1 MSDIVVRRTH
11 GMTMKKARRAAED
24 IAAKLDEEFD
34 LDYAWDGN
42 TLAFHRMGVTGFLA
56 VHKKEVEISVRL
68 GFLMLAF
75 RGRIEQEI
83 HTYFDDHF
91 GKSAGPEI

>member
-11 GMTMKKARRAAED
+11 GMTMKKARTAAED
-24 IAAKLDEEFD
+24 IAAKLDEEYD

-42 TLAFHRMGVTGFLA
+42 TLEFQRTGVSGFLA
-56 VHKKEVEISVRL
+56 VDKKEVEISVRL

-75 RGRIEQEI
+75 RGRIEEEI
-83 HTYFDDHF
+83 HAYFDAHF
-91 GKSAGPEI
+91 GKSSGPRI

>member
-11 GMTMKKARRAAED
+11 GMTMKKARIAAED

-34 LDYAWDGN
+34 LEYAWDGN
-42 TLAFHRMGVTGFLA
+42 TLEFRRTGVNGYLA
-56 VHKKEVEISVRL
+56 VSKKEVEISVRL

-75 RGRIEQEI
+75 RGRIEEEI
-83 HTYFDDHF
+83 HAYFDEHF
-91 GKSAGPEI
+91 GKSAGPMI

>member
-11 GMTMKKARRAAED
+11 GMTMKKARSAAED

-42 TLAFHRMGVTGFLA
+42 TLEFRRTGVTGFLE
-56 VHKKEVEISVRL
+56 VSKKEVEISVRL

-75 RGRIEQEI
+75 RGRIEEEI
-83 HTYFDDHF
+83 HAYFDEHF
-91 GKSAGPEI
+91 GKSAGPTI

>member
-1 MSDIVVRRTH
+1 MSDIVVRRRH
-11 GMTMKKARRAAED
+11 GMTMKKARIAAED

-42 TLAFHRMGVTGFLA
+42 TLEFRRPGVNGHLA
-56 VHKKEVEISVRL
+56 VSRKEVEIAVRL

-75 RGRIEQEI
+75 RGRIEEEI
-83 HTYFDDHF
+83 HAYFDDHF
-91 GKSAGPEI
+91 GKSPGPTI

>member
-11 GMTMKKARRAAED
+11 GMTIKKARAAAED
-24 IAAKLDEEFD
+24 IAAKLDEEYE

-42 TLAFHRMGVTGFLA
+42 TLEFRRTGVSGFLE
-56 VHKKEVEISVRL
+56 VGKKEVEISVRL

-75 RGRIEQEI
+75 RSRFEEEI
-83 HTYFDDHF
+83 HAYFDQHF
-91 GKSAGPEI
+91 GRSPGPKI